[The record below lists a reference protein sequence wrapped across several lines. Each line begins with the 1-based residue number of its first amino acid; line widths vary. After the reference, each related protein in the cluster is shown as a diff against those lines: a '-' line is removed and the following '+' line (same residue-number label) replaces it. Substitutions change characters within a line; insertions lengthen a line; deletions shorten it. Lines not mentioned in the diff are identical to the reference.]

1 MKLKRFLENP
11 ILKPRGDDWE
21 SVAVFNPSAVY
32 YDGKIHLHYRAVG
45 EYYPYTSRLGYA
57 VFDKELNLIKRYQ
70 NPVMEPDW
78 KRWERSIE
86 DPRVTMIDDI
96 FYLTYVTTPTP
107 SPPGGV
113 RRRLGI
119 PKRILRSLS
128 VTISSL
134 RLAPMNG
141 MLSFSLKK
149 LVAVMRSSIDR
160 LTGWVR
166 VMVPKDQ
173 PSGLP
178 GWIVWTGK

>member
-1 MKLKRFLENP
+1 MKLIRYSGNP

-57 VFDKELNLIKRYQ
+57 VFDKDLNLVKRYQ

-86 DPRVTMIDDI
+86 DPRVTMIDDV

-107 SPPGGV
+107 SPPGAV

-119 PKRILRSLS
+119 PKPEQSASPR
-128 VTISSL
+128 TA
-134 RLAPMNG
+134 LAE
-141 MLSFSLKK
+141 
-149 LVAVMRSSIDR
+149 V
-160 LTGWVR
+160 
-166 VMVPKDQ
+166 KDFTDFERYDIIT
-173 PSGLP
+173 PVG
-178 GWIVWTGK
+178 TD